1 MSAIKLALIP
11 PIEHVNS
18 IRNTDYQL
26 LLPQL
31 FTEPKYTRAYLRAR
45 RDGDFMILDNGIAEG
60 IETNQ
65 VELHT
70 RARQLMVNEIVVPDT
85 LGDLAATV
93 QQAKQFEPCARAE
106 FRYMGVVQGQSLNEC
121 YTCIRAFSDMPYIRT
136 LGIPRHLL
144 TTINEDARALIVAFV
159 RRNFGWR
166 FSMHLLGTNPE
177 HMNELEGY
185 GQHYQDQ
192 GVRGVDTSASY
203 VYAAAGASLLE
214 TERKISRPENYF
226 DLQITDHRLAYTNI
240 QLLKGWTYGRQYTN
254 GVR

>member
-1 MSAIKLALIP
+1 MRLALIP

-18 IRNTDYQL
+18 IAHTDYQL

-31 FTEPKYTRAYLRAR
+31 ITDPKYYRAYLRAR
-45 RDGDFMILDNGIAEG
+45 RDGAFMILDNGIAEG

-85 LGDLAATV
+85 LGDLEATIN
-93 QQAKQFEPCARAE
+93 QAKQFEACARAE
-106 FRYMGVVQGQSLNEC
+106 FRYMGVVQGQTLSEC
-121 YTCIRAFSDMPYIRT
+121 YDCIRIFSELPYIRT

-166 FSMHLLGTNPE
+166 FAIHLLGTNRDY
-177 HMNELEGY
+177 MNEFESY

-192 GVRGVDTSASY
+192 GVRGVDTSAPF
-203 VYAAAGASLLE
+203 VYALAGASLLDDIR
-214 TERKISRPENYF
+214 TDRPDNYF
-226 DLQITDHRLAYTNI
+226 NLQITNPRLTYTNI

>member
-1 MSAIKLALIP
+1 MNKHMRLALIP

-31 FTEPKYTRAYLRAR
+31 FTDPKYTRAYLRAR

-60 IETNQ
+60 YASNQ
-65 VELHT
+65 HELHT

-85 LGDLAATV
+85 LGDMETTV
-93 QQAKQFEPCARAE
+93 LQAKQFEACARAE
-106 FRYMGVVQGQSLNEC
+106 FRYMGVVQGQSLSEC

-144 TTINEDARALIVAFV
+144 TTINQDARALIVAFV

-166 FSMHLLGTNPE
+166 FAVHLLGTSRDYMKEFEN
-177 HMNELEGY
+177 Y
-185 GQHYQDQ
+185 SQHYQDQ
-192 GVRGVDTSASY
+192 GVRGVDTSAPF
-203 VYAAAGASLLE
+203 VYALAGATLYDNIR
-214 TERKISRPENYF
+214 TERPDDYF
-226 DLQITDHRLAYTNI
+226 DCTIEDGNLARINI
-240 QLLKGWTYGRQYTN
+240 QLMKGWTYGREYTN